1 MIKPDDIK
9 KHTAEFFT
17 SDPDFVLWCLDPE
30 RAQDG
35 YWCGYTERHPQDLV
49 EFERAVSLVR
59 RVGKTHPALPSVEK
73 QLLLDRILTDHYAR
87 CRFAAPPRRR
97 NRAALFA
104 AASLLVAGVV
114 AALFWSADFTGSGLP
129 SAEAYENITLV
140 TREGSREVYDD
151 IARISLTP
159 KGEILIDGKENEGA
173 ETDRRTPRQ
182 EVRVHTSELVVPKG
196 KRAHLQLSDGTR
208 VWINSASVLRFPSAF
223 GDTRDVFVEGEA
235 YFEVAKNPE
244 RPFIVDM
251 GNASIRVL
259 GTTFSVKADKGK
271 DQITAVLLEGSI
283 RFESPTQ
290 QVLLAPDQQLTF
302 IRSTNKIDIQS
313 VNAKENLAWKDG
325 LLKYKSIALCTLLNE
340 LEKRYE
346 IPIHI
351 ENKRLLD
358 PNVTVSGTFSEDQSL
373 KEILQVISRSLPI
386 KWSQRDGTYYIQ

>member
-159 KGEILIDGKENEGA
+159 KGEILIDGKPAN
-173 ETDRRTPRQ
+173 
-182 EVRVHTSELVVPKG
+182 PKSTIW
-196 KRAHLQLSDGTR
+196 RLFFR
-208 VWINSASVLRFPSAF
+208 
-223 GDTRDVFVEGEA
+223 
-235 YFEVAKNPE
+235 NP
-244 RPFIVDM
+244 P
-251 GNASIRVL
+251 L
-259 GTTFSVKADKGK
+259 
-271 DQITAVLLEGSI
+271 
-283 RFESPTQ
+283 
-290 QVLLAPDQQLTF
+290 
-302 IRSTNKIDIQS
+302 
-313 VNAKENLAWKDG
+313 
-325 LLKYKSIALCTLLNE
+325 
-340 LEKRYE
+340 
-346 IPIHI
+346 IH
-351 ENKRLLD
+351 
-358 PNVTVSGTFSEDQSL
+358 G
-373 KEILQVISRSLPI
+373 
-386 KWSQRDGTYYIQ
+386 

>member
-87 CRFAAPPRRR
+87 RRFAAPPRRR
-97 NRAALFA
+97 NRTALFA

-151 IARISLTP
+151 IARYQP
-159 KGEILIDGKENEGA
+159 YAQGRNP
-173 ETDRRTPRQ
+173 DRRQGERRGGDRSQDAPAGGARAYERTGGPQGQARTSATLRRDAGVDQ
-182 EVRVHTSELVVPKG
+182 FGVGAPFPVGVR
-196 KRAHLQLSDGTR
+196 
-208 VWINSASVLRFPSAF
+208 
-223 GDTRDVFVEGEA
+223 
-235 YFEVAKNPE
+235 
-244 RPFIVDM
+244 
-251 GNASIRVL
+251 
-259 GTTFSVKADKGK
+259 
-271 DQITAVLLEGSI
+271 
-283 RFESPTQ
+283 
-290 QVLLAPDQQLTF
+290 
-302 IRSTNKIDIQS
+302 
-313 VNAKENLAWKDG
+313 
-325 LLKYKSIALCTLLNE
+325 
-340 LEKRYE
+340 
-346 IPIHI
+346 
-351 ENKRLLD
+351 
-358 PNVTVSGTFSEDQSL
+358 
-373 KEILQVISRSLPI
+373 
-386 KWSQRDGTYYIQ
+386 

>member
-87 CRFAAPPRRR
+87 RRFAAPPRRR
-97 NRAALFA
+97 NRTALFA

-196 KRAHLQLSDGTR
+196 KRAHRHAGVDQFG
-208 VWINSASVLRFPSAF
+208 VGAPFPV
-223 GDTRDVFVEGEA
+223 GVR
-235 YFEVAKNPE
+235 
-244 RPFIVDM
+244 
-251 GNASIRVL
+251 
-259 GTTFSVKADKGK
+259 
-271 DQITAVLLEGSI
+271 
-283 RFESPTQ
+283 
-290 QVLLAPDQQLTF
+290 
-302 IRSTNKIDIQS
+302 
-313 VNAKENLAWKDG
+313 
-325 LLKYKSIALCTLLNE
+325 
-340 LEKRYE
+340 
-346 IPIHI
+346 
-351 ENKRLLD
+351 
-358 PNVTVSGTFSEDQSL
+358 
-373 KEILQVISRSLPI
+373 
-386 KWSQRDGTYYIQ
+386 

>member
-73 QLLLDRILTDHYAR
+73 PLLLDRILTDHYAR

-235 YFEVAKNPE
+235 YFEVAKDAN
-244 RPFIVDM
+244 RPFIVHRPFCDPRA
-251 GNASIRVL
+251 GHVVRRDDRAPGR
-259 GTTFSVKADKGK
+259 
-271 DQITAVLLEGSI
+271 
-283 RFESPTQ
+283 RFVGRGAGRRLRGHRRGRRRIGDAES
-290 QVLLAPDQQLTF
+290 F
-302 IRSTNKIDIQS
+302 
-313 VNAKENLAWKDG
+313 G
-325 LLKYKSIALCTLLNE
+325 TLLDE
-340 LEKRYE
+340 GRQLFGLR
-346 IPIHI
+346 
-351 ENKRLLD
+351 
-358 PNVTVSGTFSEDQSL
+358 G
-373 KEILQVISRSLPI
+373 RSL
-386 KWSQRDGTYYIQ
+386 

>member
-49 EFERAVSLVR
+49 EFERAVSLVH

-87 CRFAAPPRRR
+87 RRFAAPPRRR
-97 NRAALFA
+97 NRTALFA

-182 EVRVHTSELVVPKG
+182 EVRVHTSELAS
-196 KRAHLQLSDGTR
+196 AH
-208 VWINSASVLRFPSAF
+208 ICNSPTGR
-223 GDTRDVFVEGEA
+223 GC
-235 YFEVAKNPE
+235 
-244 RPFIVDM
+244 
-251 GNASIRVL
+251 
-259 GTTFSVKADKGK
+259 
-271 DQITAVLLEGSI
+271 GSI
-283 RFESPTQ
+283 RRRCSVSRRRSVTRATSSSRAKPISRWRRMRTVPSSCTPTI
-290 QVLLAPDQQLTF
+290 LRPACWAR
-302 IRSTNKIDIQS
+302 RST
-313 VNAKENLAWKDG
+313 
-325 LLKYKSIALCTLLNE
+325 
-340 LEKRYE
+340 
-346 IPIHI
+346 
-351 ENKRLLD
+351 
-358 PNVTVSGTFSEDQSL
+358 
-373 KEILQVISRSLPI
+373 
-386 KWSQRDGTYYIQ
+386 

>member
-87 CRFAAPPRRR
+87 RRFAAPPRRR
-97 NRAALFA
+97 NRTALFA

-223 GDTRDVFVEGEA
+223 GDTRDSSSR
-235 YFEVAKNPE
+235 AKPISRWRRMRTVPSSCIPTIL
-244 RPFIVDM
+244 RP
-251 GNASIRVL
+251 ACWAR
-259 GTTFSVKADKGK
+259 
-271 DQITAVLLEGSI
+271 
-283 RFESPTQ
+283 
-290 QVLLAPDQQLTF
+290 
-302 IRSTNKIDIQS
+302 RST
-313 VNAKENLAWKDG
+313 
-325 LLKYKSIALCTLLNE
+325 
-340 LEKRYE
+340 
-346 IPIHI
+346 
-351 ENKRLLD
+351 
-358 PNVTVSGTFSEDQSL
+358 
-373 KEILQVISRSLPI
+373 
-386 KWSQRDGTYYIQ
+386 